1 MARESGAAP
10 MNSFLWG
17 HSWKPSQGR
26 WCLGGLLASKGDQWG
41 RRIPRVPRF
50 VDHSFFESNSA
61 LFRRFPLCNWLYR
74 KLGLAVIPP
83 PTRTLDGVLLQTDN
97 KQRGDAASSQGLQLQ
112 GPSAFPYPSI
122 PHPELRAQFSRP
134 SSSLPYR
141 EVAPN
146 PHSPLKP

>member
-1 MARESGAAP
+1 MSAEICR
-10 MNSFLWG
+10 
-17 HSWKPSQGR
+17 SQ
-26 WCLGGLLASKGDQWG
+26 
-41 RRIPRVPRF
+41 F
-50 VDHSFFESNSA
+50 FFESNSA

-141 EVAPN
+141 EVAPT
-146 PHSPLKP
+146 PHSAVKP